1 MSSKKI
7 FISDVEGPLSKND
20 NALEV
25 TQHFIPDGDKLFSL
39 LSKFDDYLAD
49 IKKEPNY
56 KAGDTLRLILPF
68 YKAFDITDSSIESFS
83 AENLLL
89 VPGAK
94 KTAEEIQELLPL
106 YLISTSYRPYINS
119 LCRALNIPKE
129 RAYCTELDLDRY
141 KMKEAEKNK
150 IIKMKEK
157 ICQMP
162 MIEFDAQC
170 SAVEEIEAC
179 HIKTINLL
187 YEIFWHIMPLQP
199 VSASL
204 LTEVNPIG
212 GKEKARALEKI
223 LTREQVRF
231 QNTIYVGDSITDI
244 EALKMVREMGGL
256 TISFNGNA
264 YPFRFAELAVISP
277 NTYPLS
283 HLAKAFAVGG
293 KETVYRMIEELQS
306 VLDKKAI
313 FTVTEENREELIEG
327 SQQMRKAVRGE
338 KIAFLG

>member
-1 MSSKKI
+1 MLIKKI

-25 TQHFIPDGDKLFSL
+25 TQHFIPEGDKLFSL

-68 YKAFDITDSSIESFS
+68 YKAFDISNSSIESFS

-94 KTAEEIQELLPL
+94 ETVAEIQEVIPL
-106 YLISTSYRPYINS
+106 YLVSTSYRPYINS

-129 RAYCTELDLDRY
+129 RSYCTELDLDRY
-141 KMKEAEKNK
+141 EMEGPEKNK
-150 IIKMKEK
+150 ILKIKEK

-170 SAVEEIEAC
+170 STPEEIETC
-179 HIKTINLL
+179 HLKTIDSL
-187 YEIFWHIMPLQP
+187 YEIFWHILPLQP
-199 VSASL
+199 ISGAL
-204 LTEVNPIG
+204 LNEINPIG

-223 LTREQVRF
+223 LTKEQVRF
-231 QNTIYVGDSITDI
+231 QNVIYVGDSITDI

-256 TISFNGNA
+256 SISFNGNA
-264 YPFRFAELAVISP
+264 YPFRFAELAIIS
-277 NTYPLS
+277 TDTHPLS
-283 HLAKAFAVGG
+283 EIANIFADGG
-293 KETVYRMIEELQS
+293 KKAVYKTIKEVNEAQE
-306 VLDKKAI
+306 KNAI
-313 FTVTEENREELIEG
+313 FSVTEENQEALIEK